1 MLPEYK
7 SVIAVAVLPL
17 LEVDKPDEKESD
29 LNLEYPWF
37 CCGLLFVKSFISLH
51 RLLKLSA
58 RSPSTVFCSVS
69 M

>member
-1 MLPEYK
+1 MLVSPGDRGILPEYK

-37 CCGLLFVKSFISLH
+37 
-51 RLLKLSA
+51 
-58 RSPSTVFCSVS
+58 
-69 M
+69 